1 MDSRGSDGASL
12 ARHLAPRV
20 GRLSCTELQSL
31 LLYECHNRQRT
42 PTRREPPR
50 LNIQPSTLKVGAFVC
65 VGSCV
70 VAAYRAIL
78 ITVLGVD
85 DEDKLQSQNSN
96 SNTLALTSL
105 GCA

>member
-1 MDSRGSDGASL
+1 MGATTTGNE
-12 ARHLAPRV
+12 R
-20 GRLSCTELQSL
+20 
-31 LLYECHNRQRT
+31 
-42 PTRREPPR
+42 PPQGNPLR

-70 VAAYRAIL
+70 GSPDRAIL

-96 SNTLALTSL
+96 SNTLALTSQ
-105 GCA
+105 GCG